1 MYAYEGLGVKVV
13 REKAPDAKADPI
25 KDAEDAVEVVRRS
38 IGNEDREVF
47 IAIIL
52 DAKNGTLG
60 INTISI
66 GSLDTSLCH
75 PRESFKAAV
84 VLGAGGIIFAHNH
97 PSGDLSPS
105 EADIKVGKQ
114 MKEAG
119 KILGIRVLDFL
130 ILNAYEYKSLVGD
143 RLI

>member
-1 MYAYEGLGVKVV
+1 MWG
-13 REKAPDAKADPI
+13 R
-25 KDAEDAVEVVRRS
+25 
-38 IGNEDREVF
+38 
-47 IAIIL
+47 
-52 DAKNGTLG
+52 
-60 INTISI
+60 
-66 GSLDTSLCH
+66 
-75 PRESFKAAV
+75 
-84 VLGAGGIIFAHNH
+84 LGAGGIIFAHNH